1 VNLYFE
7 RLSDYR
13 SEDMKY
19 IWQIFQSF
27 LIISV
32 LLLLILSIH
41 VPGQTIEPD
50 EQIVREMM
58 AYVKKTEDTQNFS
71 RPRIIQSDVVF
82 KNARQIQAEKKSFK
96 ESQLAGVASESSDL
110 ERQAFAIIN
119 EKRAENG
126 LPPLRWSEEIARVAR
141 LHSVNMARYK
151 FFSHTGVDGTL
162 VNNRADLLGISQWL
176 SIGEN
181 IAFNRGFKKPVESAC
196 QQWMNSP
203 SHRENILDR
212 KWRESGVGLAIA
224 SDGTFYFTEVF
235 VK

>member
-1 VNLYFE
+1 
-7 RLSDYR
+7 
-13 SEDMKY
+13 MKY
-19 IWQIFQSF
+19 IWQLFQSF

-50 EQIVREMM
+50 EQVLRSMM
-58 AYVKKTEDTQNFS
+58 AYVKKTEEAQSLS
-71 RPRIIQSDVVF
+71 RPRIIQSDFVF
-82 KNARQIQAEKKSFK
+82 KNAKQIQAEKKSFK
-96 ESQLAGVASESSDL
+96 ESQLIGVASESSDL

-119 EKRAENG
+119 EKRTVNG
-126 LPPLRWSEEIARVAR
+126 LPPLKWSEEIARVAR

-151 FFSHTGVDGTL
+151 FFSHTGIDGSL

-212 KWRESGVGLAIA
+212 GWRQSGVGLAIA

-235 VK
+235 IK